1 MAIRKPLVVISGSTS
16 ELPPGD
22 TVEGVVLTTTLTA
35 GSGLSGGGSLSS
47 NQRVDVS
54 LAAAPSGLIF
64 VGNRLGIDGAAQAS
78 GNAALSSAATAQA
91 SGNAALN
98 SATTAQASGNAALSS
113 AALKLPLSG
122 GVVSG
127 QFAQNIV
134 SLGLNGS
141 GINTALGNYFTATLS
156 GNSTVVISGTPTGVV
171 YSFAYEVNHQTGTI
185 AWPTAVSWPYAVA
198 PTLTTGKT
206 HIFMFITDDTGTN
219 WRASSLINYT
229 T

>member
-1 MAIRKPLVVISGSTS
+1 MSQKISQFTQIVTLASGDYFPVVQTSGTTNKAVQVGALDQRYFVVASGNKAQSTADS
-16 ELPPGD
+16 
-22 TVEGVVLTTTLTA
+22 A
-35 GSGLSGGGSLSS
+35 LSS
-47 NQRVDVS
+47 GNAALVS
-54 LAAAPSGLIF
+54 ATS
-64 VGNRLGIDGAAQAS
+64 AQAS
-78 GNAALSSAATAQA
+78 GNAALVLGAT
-91 SGNAALN
+91 
-98 SATTAQASGNAALSS
+98 

-134 SLGLNGS
+134 PLSLYGS

-156 GNSTVVISGTPTGVV
+156 GNSTVVISGAPSGVA

-185 AWPTAVSWPYAVA
+185 TWPAAVSWPSATA

-206 HIFMFITDDTGTN
+206 HIFMFVTDDSGTN